1 MTAIPPGSPQ
11 DPSRPHTKEHDTVES
26 FSLDLPARA
35 PRPRTAGLTMVMD
48 TGLPQAAFA
57 DAMASFAPYIDVVK
71 FGWGTA
77 LVTSDIERKF
87 AILREHGIRYYF
99 GGTLFEKFVV
109 QGRFESWLRLCRRCD
124 CELVEVSNGT
134 IPMLNT
140 EKAAYV
146 RKCSDEFTVLSE
158 VGFKDPGRAGELS
171 NAQWIDAIH
180 EDLEAGASKVITEAR
195 ESGRSGICT
204 PDGEPRA
211 DLVNAIVSCGVDL
224 SRLIFEAPTKGL
236 QTLFI
241 TLVGPNVNL
250 GNIATAD
257 VIGLETLRLGL
268 RADTLL
274 HFESSS
280 PEGAARA

>member
-1 MTAIPPGSPQ
+1 MDSI
-11 DPSRPHTKEHDTVES
+11 
-26 FSLDLPARA
+26 FLDLPDRTAQ
-35 PRPRTAGLTMVMD
+35 PRTDGLTMVID
-48 TGLPQAAFA
+48 NGLPHASFA
-57 DAMASFAPYIDVVK
+57 DAVASFAPYIDVVK

-87 AILREHGIRYYF
+87 AVLREHGIRYYF

-109 QGRFESWLRLCRRCD
+109 QGRFDSWLTLCRLCGCD
-124 CELVEVSNGT
+124 LVEVSNGT
-134 IPMLNT
+134 IPLSNT

-146 RKCSDEFTVLSE
+146 RKCADEFTVLSE
-158 VGFKDPGRAGELS
+158 VGFKDPGRAGDLS
-171 NAQWIDAIH
+171 NDQWVDSIH

-204 PDGEPRA
+204 ADGKPRT
-211 DLVNAIVSCGVDL
+211 DLIDAIISCGVDV
-224 SRLIFEAPTKGL
+224 SQLIFEAPTKDL

-250 GNIATAD
+250 GNIAPAD

-274 HFESSS
+274 HFE
-280 PEGAARA
+280 AARPVRSA